1 MPVPLVAGN
10 WKMNTTIPEA
20 VKLASE
26 LRDLLEPIHG
36 VGKVLCP
43 PFVSLEAVGR
53 VVEGSSV
60 LLGAQNMYHI
70 EKGAYTGE
78 VSPTMLAGL
87 CRYVILGHSE
97 RRQLFDE
104 NDEQVNLKVK
114 AAFESGLMPIVCV
127 GETLDQREAGR
138 ASEVVGR
145 QMRAGLDSLH
155 YVAGLVV
162 AYEPVWAIG
171 TGVAAT
177 PETASEIMGG
187 VILPTL
193 EELFG
198 RDAAA
203 QVPMLYGGSVTG
215 ENVAD
220 FISEES
226 VHGALVGGPSL
237 RPDQFAEIVKISAEI
252 KASS

>member
-10 WKMNTTIPEA
+10 WKMNTTILEA

-26 LRDLLEPIHG
+26 LRDLLDPIQG
-36 VGKVLCP
+36 IGKVLCP

-53 VVEGSSV
+53 VIGGSSV
-60 LLGAQNMYHI
+60 LLGAQNMHHI

-78 VSPTMLAGL
+78 VSPTMLSEL
-87 CRYVILGHSE
+87 CQYVILGHSE
-97 RRQLFDE
+97 RRQLFGE
-104 NDEQVNLKVK
+104 NDEQVNFKIK
-114 AAFESGLMPIVCV
+114 AAFGAGLMPIVCV

-145 QMRAGLDSLH
+145 QVRAGLDSLH
-155 YVAGLVV
+155 NVAGLVV

-193 EELFG
+193 EELLG
-198 RDAAA
+198 GDTAA
-203 QVPMLYGGSVTG
+203 QVPLLYGGSVTA

-220 FISEES
+220 FVGQES
-226 VHGALVGGPSL
+226 VHGALVGGASL
-237 RPDQFAEIVKISAEI
+237 RPDQFAKIVRITAEI